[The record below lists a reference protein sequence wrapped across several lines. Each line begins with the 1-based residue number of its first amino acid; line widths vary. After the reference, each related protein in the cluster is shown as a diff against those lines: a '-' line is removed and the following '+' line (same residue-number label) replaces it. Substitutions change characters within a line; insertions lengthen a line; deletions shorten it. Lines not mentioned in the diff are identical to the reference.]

1 MEKSLDIIAI
11 LMPTVAKTFPQI
23 YDMVRKSVDGRKK
36 IDQSVV
42 FSLAQLEMF
51 AQMNDK
57 IFSLEGVLRKHDDDM
72 RKTADGVVNL
82 TKDVRDIVESIKI
95 KI

>member
-1 MEKSLDIIAI
+1 MEKSLDIIAV

-23 YDMVRKSVDGRKK
+23 YDMVRKSVDGKK
-36 IDQSVV
+36 KLDQSAV

-51 AQMNDK
+51 AQMNNQ
-57 IFSLEGVLRKHDDDM
+57 IHSLEQVLASHDEYAH
-72 RKTADGVVNL
+72 KTADGMVNL